1 MSASHPEPAAAA
13 RELVDRYWEQLLEL
27 DPLIGTQIGD
37 DRFDDRMPDSTEA
50 GRAERTAIHESVL
63 REIAGID
70 RSVLDQEHRSSV
82 DVAEAV
88 ARRDLA
94 DTKLRFDRLAAVSH
108 LFGPVQLLADIG
120 TMQRA
125 DTPER
130 LEKYVGRLRAMPA
143 YLSGM
148 QDSARDGV
156 ASGVTAPGLVIDRTI
171 AQTERL
177 LAMPLDESPAL
188 TAISPD
194 NANGREAASA
204 VISEEIMPAYERYLA
219 TLREYRPHATE
230 TIGLYQLP
238 GGEELYASQVIGWT
252 TLNIAPEEAHQLGLD
267 DFEKIQAERRAI
279 ATGLGFPDDPAKAI
293 AEHTAAGLN
302 TATSKQDLLRLAE
315 GQVERGW
322 DASPRFFGKLP
333 KAPCEVRLV
342 EEFRE
347 ADVPMAFYMPAT
359 EDGSRP
365 GMYYVNG
372 FELDMLPLHVL
383 ASVSYHEANP
393 GHHFQ
398 ISLEQEMA
406 ERPAMLRFGGQLAGA
421 ALAEGWGL
429 YCERLAD
436 EMDLYLDEWE
446 RLGMLGADAH
456 RAARLV
462 VDTGIHA
469 FGWTRQKSIDLLMDG
484 GVPLVDAEVE
494 TDRYITMPAQALSY
508 KIGQHEISRLRE
520 EAAKREGS
528 DFSLSEFHD
537 RLLSLGELP
546 LEALRR
552 DMTPA

>member
-1 MSASHPEPAAAA
+1 
-13 RELVDRYWEQLLEL
+13 
-27 DPLIGTQIGD
+27 
-37 DRFDDRMPDSTEA
+37 
-50 GRAERTAIHESVL
+50 
-63 REIAGID
+63 
-70 RSVLDQEHRSSV
+70 
-82 DVAEAV
+82 
-88 ARRDLA
+88 
-94 DTKLRFDRLAAVSH
+94 
-108 LFGPVQLLADIG
+108 
-120 TMQRA
+120 
-125 DTPER
+125 
-130 LEKYVGRLRAMPA
+130 
-143 YLSGM
+143 
-148 QDSARDGV
+148 
-156 ASGVTAPGLVIDRTI
+156 
-171 AQTERL
+171 
-177 LAMPLDESPAL
+177 
-188 TAISPD
+188 
-194 NANGREAASA
+194 
-204 VISEEIMPAYERYLA
+204 
-219 TLREYRPHATE
+219 
-230 TIGLYQLP
+230 
-238 GGEELYASQVIGWT
+238 
-252 TLNIAPEEAHQLGLD
+252 
-267 DFEKIQAERRAI
+267 
-279 ATGLGFPDDPAKAI
+279 
-293 AEHTAAGLN
+293 
-302 TATSKQDLLRLAE
+302 LRLAE
-315 GQVERGW
+315 GQVQRGW
-322 DASPRFFGKLP
+322 DASPRFFGNLP

-359 EDGSRP
+359 EDGTRP

-436 EMDLYLDEWE
+436 EMGLYLDEWE

-469 FGWTRQKSIDLLMDG
+469 FGWTRQQSIDLLMDG
-484 GVPLVDAEVE
+484 GVPQVDAEVE

-508 KIGQHEISRLRE
+508 KIGQHEISKLRE
-520 EAAKREGS
+520 EAAKREGA

-537 RLLSLGELP
+537 RLLALGELP